1 MWLLERILP
10 LLIADHVPSDDDYW
24 QLFLQLMEIVD
35 HLFCPQVSEDE
46 IGYLSVLINDHHTE
60 FIRLYPNES
69 IIPKMHFVVHM
80 PRLINQ

>member
-1 MWLLERILP
+1 MWLLGWILP

-60 FIRLYPNES
+60 FIKLYPNES
-69 IIPKMHFVVHM
+69 VIPKMHFVVHM
-80 PRLINQ
+80 PRLIYQ